1 MKTLAL
7 VTTLTAALL
16 STSLAQAGGTRSPL
30 VDKREQHQVQ
40 RLKNGIKSGALTGK
54 EALRSM
60 GDQVRIRRHEKHFK
74 SDGNLTGKERAKLH
88 RALNH
93 SGRRLH
99 QRKHN
104 ARTR

>member
-16 STSLAQAGGTRSPL
+16 SNTVVQAGGTRSPQ

-40 RLKNGIKSGALTGK
+40 RLKNGVSSGALTGK
-54 EALRSM
+54 ETMRSM
-60 GDQVRIRRHEKHFK
+60 GDQIRIRQHEKRFK
-74 SDGNLTGKERAKLH
+74 ADGNLTGKERAKLH